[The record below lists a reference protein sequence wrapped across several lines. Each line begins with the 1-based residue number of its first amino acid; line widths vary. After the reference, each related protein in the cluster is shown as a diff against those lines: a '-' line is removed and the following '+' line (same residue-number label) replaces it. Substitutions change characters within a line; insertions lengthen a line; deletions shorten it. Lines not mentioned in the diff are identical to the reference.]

1 MGKES
6 ASAVD
11 PRPALL
17 ADFIRNLEQE
27 RRLSPHTASNYRRDI
42 EALFELTR
50 GMPLESVLPPTIRRA
65 VSQLHARGLSGK
77 TLARM
82 LSAWRGFYGWLVRQ
96 GRFPL
101 NPCTGVRAPKS
112 PKQLPSALSPEAA
125 MQLLEIAA
133 DGTLETRDRAIF
145 ELFYSSGLR
154 LAELVSL
161 NLSAARQMTS
171 EEEVTVTGKGGKTRR
186 VPVGAKALAAL
197 ALWLKLRALVAQP
210 GEQAL
215 FVSSRGTRISHRMV
229 QLRLKRWGAKSG
241 VGAAMHPHVLRHSF
255 ATHLLQSAGDL
266 RAVQEM
272 LGHASISTTQIYTHL
287 DFQHLSKIY
296 DAAHPRAKRK

>member
-1 MGKES
+1 
-6 ASAVD
+6 
-11 PRPALL
+11 
-17 ADFIRNLEQE
+17 
-27 RRLSPHTASNYRRDI
+27 
-42 EALFELTR
+42 
-50 GMPLESVLPPTIRRA
+50 
-65 VSQLHARGLSGK
+65 
-77 TLARM
+77 
-82 LSAWRGFYGWLVRQ
+82 
-96 GRFPL
+96 
-101 NPCTGVRAPKS
+101 
-112 PKQLPSALSPEAA
+112 

-161 NLSAARQMTS
+161 NVGAARQMTS

-197 ALWLKLRALVAQP
+197 AAWLKLRALVAQP
-210 GEQAL
+210 GEHAL

-229 QLRLKRWGAKSG
+229 QLRLKRWATKSG
-241 VGAAMHPHVLRHSF
+241 VGTGVHPHVLRHSF

-272 LGHASISTTQIYTHL
+272 LGHASIATTQIYTHL